1 MVSRKAVIDI
11 KNELFNDTAER
22 AMRAGKPPLY
32 DDLPIVH
39 RTLWRAKP
47 PRILN
52 NPDERLKI
60 PVMYI
65 VLDHTGTETCTD
77 QETCEKKMR
86 ELQLRDLQ
94 ERKLNDIQY
103 SWVVGGDGQ
112 IYEGRGWDWRPPLN
126 PEVPEH
132 FDHSIEILFIGNY
145 IDEPIPYIM
154 TDPCF
159 DLIQILRTKGVVHR
173 FFKFERLVKF
183 KEHESTL
190 DKLKEQ
196 VPP

>member
-145 IDEPIPYIM
+145 IDNAVPSNI
-154 TDPCF
+154 
-159 DLIQILRTKGVVHR
+159 TKPLFNMIEVFRLNGVLEKQPKLH
-173 FFKFERLVKF
+173 FLKTFKDQ
-183 KEHESTL
+183 ESWPKIT
-190 DKLKEQ
+190 
-196 VPP
+196 